1 MIYRIFQI
9 WLGDKCLQTLDGA
22 RNDKYATVFA
32 DEQN

>member
-1 MIYRIFQI
+1 MSANAQKFFGCR
-9 WLGDKCLQTLDGA
+9 TDGA